1 MESSNPSPKTADQT
15 ELEIRYALLS
25 DELDQALKTIS
36 DHEHRITKL
45 EKSLLDLVDWLRDS
59 GVSAVGDERDE
70 TPPPHY

>member
-1 MESSNPSPKTADQT
+1 MESSNPAPKTTDQT

>member
-1 MESSNPSPKTADQT
+1 MESSNPAVDQT
-15 ELEIRYALLS
+15 ELETRYALLS

-45 EKSLLDLVDWLRDS
+45 EKSLLDLVDWLRDT